1 MEQLLRF
8 LMRYG
13 GTFLFVILEV
23 FSLLIVV
30 NQNSFQHA
38 SFLSSSNQVAASFL
52 NAESSVTS
60 YFGLETT
67 NRQLAIENTALQN
80 RVALLQGR
88 LELLKDST
96 HGNLQIAPDQAYHY
110 VSAKVIGNS
119 INKLQNYIT
128 LNKGKLD
135 GIKPEMGVVN
145 DQGVVGIV
153 TAVSDHFAAVMSLLN
168 SKSQLS
174 CKIKRTNDFGRLVWN
189 GIDSD
194 YAQLLEVPRHADVRV
209 GDTLITSGFSAIF
222 PEGIPVGIVTQSS
235 RPSTSSYYDITA
247 KLTTKFRS
255 LTYVKV
261 IQYQNQEELQT
272 VQKEGVQ

>member
-1 MEQLLRF
+1 
-8 LMRYG
+8 MRYG

-38 SFLSSSNQVAASFL
+38 SFLSSSNQAAASIL
-52 NAESSVTS
+52 NAESSITS
-60 YFGLETT
+60 YFGLENT

-96 HGNLQIAPDQAYHY
+96 HGDLQIAPDQTYHY

-135 GIKPEMGVVN
+135 GVKPEMGVVN

-235 RPSTSSYYDITA
+235 RPSSSSYYDITA
-247 KLTTKFRS
+247 KLLPGLER
-255 LTYVKV
+255 
-261 IQYQNQEELQT
+261 
-272 VQKEGVQ
+272 

>member
-1 MEQLLRF
+1 
-8 LMRYG
+8 MRYG

-23 FSLLIVV
+23 VSLLIVV

-38 SFLSSSNQVAASFL
+38 SFLSSSNEAAASLL
-52 NAESSVTS
+52 NTESALTS
-60 YFGLETT
+60 YFGLKET
-67 NRQLAIENTALQN
+67 NRQLADENTALQN
-80 RVALLQGR
+80 RVTQLQGR

-96 HGNLQIAPDQAYHY
+96 HGNLQIAPDQAYRY

-119 INKLQNYIT
+119 VNKLQNYIT
-128 LNKGKLD
+128 LNKGRLD
-135 GIKPEMGVVN
+135 GIQPEMGVVVN
-145 DQGVVGIV
+145 QGIVGIV
-153 TAVSDHFAAVMSLLN
+153 TAVSDHFSAVMSLLN

-189 GIDSD
+189 GVDSD
-194 YAQLLEVPRHADVRV
+194 FAQLLEVSRHADVRV

-247 KLTTKFRS
+247 KLTTDFRT
-255 LTYVKV
+255 LTYVMV
-261 IQYQNQEELQT
+261 IQYRNMEELQT
-272 VQKEGVQ
+272 VQKEGQQ